1 MTPNR
6 RQFFTTAG
14 LAALAVGTGA
24 LTGCGGSSSSAAG
37 GSTAGGAT
45 LTVPAST
52 IPVGGGRI
60 LDNANF
66 VITQP
71 EPGVFKAF
79 NKMCTHQG
87 CPVSE
92 IIGDDVHCRCHGARF
107 SIVDGSVKQGPATKP
122 LRAASAVV
130 EGEDVIVSA

>member
-1 MTPNR
+1 MTPDR
-6 RQFFTTAG
+6 RQFFTTAS

-24 LTGCGGSSSSAAG
+24 LTGCGGDSSSG
-37 GSTAGGAT
+37 QGGAT

-66 VITQP
+66 VVTQP
-71 EPGVFKAF
+71 EAGVFKAF

-87 CPVSE
+87 CPVSD
-92 IIGDDVHCRCHGARF
+92 IVGADVHCRCHGSRF
-107 SIVDGSVKQGPATKP
+107 SIVDGAVTQGPATKP
-122 LRAASAVV
+122 LRAAKAVL
-130 EGEDVIVSA
+130 EGTDVIVSA

>member
-1 MTPNR
+1 MTPDR

-24 LTGCGGSSSSAAG
+24 LTGCGGDSSSG
-37 GSTAGGAT
+37 QGGAT

-66 VITQP
+66 VVTQP
-71 EPGVFKAF
+71 EAGVFKAF

-87 CPVSE
+87 CPVSD
-92 IIGDDVHCRCHGARF
+92 IVGADVHCRCHGARF
-107 SIVDGSVKQGPATKP
+107 SIVDGAVTQGPATKP
-122 LRAASAVV
+122 LRAAKAVL
-130 EGEDVIVSA
+130 EGTDVIVSA

>member
-1 MTPNR
+1 MTPDR

-24 LTGCGGSSSSAAG
+24 LTGCGSGSSSAP
-37 GSTAGGAT
+37 GGAT
-45 LTVPAST
+45 LTIPAST
-52 IPVGGGRI
+52 IPVGSGRI

-92 IIGDDVHCRCHGARF
+92 IVGADVHCRCHGARF
-107 SIVDGSVKQGPATKP
+107 SIEDGSVTNGPAANP
-122 LRAASAVV
+122 LKAAKAVLDGDQV
-130 EGEDVIVSA
+130 KVSA